1 MGEVINLRNF
11 RKSKERDDR
20 TRKAAENRARSGRS
34 KGERKR
40 ADVETEA
47 TVSFLDKR
55 RLDSDGDEEAS

>member
-11 RKSKERDDR
+11 RKSRERDER
-20 TRKAAENRARSGRS
+20 TKMAAENRTRSGRS

-40 ADVETEA
+40 DAAETEA

-55 RLDSDGDEEAS
+55 RLERESDEEAS

>member
-20 TRKAAENRARSGRS
+20 TRKAAENRTRSGRS

-40 ADVETEA
+40 DDVETEA